1 MTNSRK
7 RHTPEQVVRKLGQ
20 ADRMLADGQDVA
32 AVCRELGVSEQTYYR
47 WRNQYGG
54 LKAEDAKRLKELEK
68 QNATLKRL
76 LAEAEL
82 EKAALKELA
91 GGKLL
96 SPDRRR
102 AAVDHLKR
110 KLRVSERMACRLVGL
125 SRSAYR
131 RPLKGDTVADPDR
144 ALREWLR
151 AWAKDH
157 PRYGY
162 RRAYHDARAEGWV
175 VNHKKIQRLWR
186 DEGLR
191 VPQRRRRKRV
201 GSSTVDAP
209 TADAPNVVW
218 AVDFQF
224 DADEHGRPIKICSI
238 VDEHTRECIGG
249 LVERSIAA
257 DRLTAHL
264 EDLVAARGAPAVL
277 RSDNGPEFIS
287 EAMADWAGTR
297 TGLSYIPPGS
307 PWRNGYVESFNSRIR
322 DECLNINSFYS
333 LLHAQ
338 VIIGDWKDEYNHHRR
353 HSSLGYLTP
362 AEYARQCTHQMETDD
377 SQNVRTE

>member
-54 LKAEDAKRLKELEK
+54 LKADDAKRLKELEK

-102 AAVDHLKR
+102 AAVDHLKG

-249 LVERSIAA
+249 LVERSITA

-287 EAMADWAGTR
+287 EAVADWAGTR

-362 AEYARQCTHQMETDD
+362 AEYARQCTHQMEIGD

>member
-7 RHTPEQVVRKLGQ
+7 RHTSEQVVRKLGQ
-20 ADRMLADGQDVA
+20 ADRMLAGGSDIAG
-32 AVCRELGVSEQTYYR
+32 VCRELGVSEQTYYR
-47 WRNQYGG
+47 WRNQFGG
-54 LKAEDAKRLKELEK
+54 LKADDAKRLKELEK

-82 EKAALKELA
+82 EKAALKQLA

-96 SPDRRR
+96 GPGRRR

-110 KLRVSERMACRLVGL
+110 KLRVSERMACRLAGL

-131 RPLKGDTVADPDR
+131 RPLQGETTADPDL
-144 ALREWLR
+144 ALRDWLR
-151 AWAKDH
+151 AYAKKH
-157 PRYGY
+157 PRWGY
-162 RRAYHDARAEGWV
+162 RRAYHDARGEGWV

-186 DEGLR
+186 EEGLR

-209 TADAPNVVW
+209 AAVAPNLVW

-224 DADEHGRPIKICSI
+224 DADEQGRPIKICSI

-249 LVERSIAA
+249 LVERSITA

-264 EDLVAARGAPAVL
+264 EDLVAVRGAPAAL

-287 EAMADWAGTR
+287 DAMADWAGTR
-297 TGLSYIPPGS
+297 TGLFYIPPGS
-307 PWRNGYVESFNSRIR
+307 PWHNGYVESFNSRLR

-338 VIIGDWKDEYNHHRR
+338 VVIGGWKTEYNHDRR
-353 HSSLGYLTP
+353 HSSLGYLAP
-362 AEYARQCTHQMETDD
+362 VDYARQCTHQSETDD
-377 SQNVRTE
+377 SHSDRTE

>member
-7 RHTPEQVVRKLGQ
+7 RHTSEQVVRKLGQ
-20 ADRMLADGQDVA
+20 ADRMLAGGSDIAG
-32 AVCRELGVSEQTYYR
+32 VCRELGVSEQTYYR

-54 LKAEDAKRLKELEK
+54 LKADDAKRLKELEK

-96 SPDRRR
+96 GPGRRR

-110 KLRVSERMACRLVGL
+110 KLRVSERMACRLAGL

-131 RPLKGDTVADPDR
+131 RPLQGETTADPDL
-144 ALREWLR
+144 ALRDWLR
-151 AWAKDH
+151 AYAKKH
-157 PRYGY
+157 PRWGY
-162 RRAYHDARAEGWV
+162 RRAYHDARGEGWV

-186 DEGLR
+186 EEGLR

-209 TADAPNVVW
+209 AAVAPNLVW

-224 DADEHGRPIKICSI
+224 DADEQGRPIKICSI

-249 LVERSIAA
+249 LVERSITA

-264 EDLVAARGAPAVL
+264 EDLVAVRGAPAVL

-287 EAMADWAGTR
+287 DAMADWAGTR
-297 TGLSYIPPGS
+297 TGLFYIPPGS
-307 PWRNGYVESFNSRIR
+307 PWHNGYVESFNSRLR

-338 VIIGDWKDEYNHHRR
+338 VVIGDWKTEYNHDRR
-353 HSSLGYLTP
+353 HSSLGYLAP
-362 AEYARQCTHQMETDD
+362 VDYARQCTHQSETDD
-377 SQNVRTE
+377 SHSDRPE

>member
-1 MTNSRK
+1 
-7 RHTPEQVVRKLGQ
+7 
-20 ADRMLADGQDVA
+20 
-32 AVCRELGVSEQTYYR
+32 
-47 WRNQYGG
+47 
-54 LKAEDAKRLKELEK
+54 
-68 QNATLKRL
+68 
-76 LAEAEL
+76 
-82 EKAALKELA
+82 
-91 GGKLL
+91 
-96 SPDRRR
+96 
-102 AAVDHLKR
+102 
-110 KLRVSERMACRLVGL
+110 MACRLVGL

-157 PRYGY
+157 TRYGY

-238 VDEHTRECIGG
+238 VDEHTREYIGG
-249 LVERSIAA
+249 LVERSITA
-257 DRLTAHL
+257 DRLTSHL

-377 SQNVRTE
+377 SQDVRTE

>member
-54 LKAEDAKRLKELEK
+54 LKADDAKRLKELEK

-249 LVERSIAA
+249 LVERSITA

-277 RSDNGPEFIS
+277 RSGNGPEFIS
-287 EAMADWAGTR
+287 EAVVDWAGTR